1 MIDFSV
7 LDQSPVRAGG
17 TPAQAI
23 DETIRL
29 AQAAEALGYRRY
41 WLAEHHGTDGFAGS
55 SPEIMV
61 TRVAAATEHIR
72 VGSGGV
78 MLSHYSPL
86 KVAENFAVLENMF
99 PGRIDLGIGRA
110 PGSDHVTAAALAYGN
125 QIGIDYF
132 PTKIA
137 DMTAFL
143 AGKPPLSE
151 PFKNVRVTPV
161 PPGIPEVWL
170 LGSSD
175 QSAAY
180 AAHFGLAYS
189 YAHFIMPHG
198 SEAVVEHY
206 RKNFRPSPV
215 LSKPKVSIGVFVIC
229 AATTEEAE
237 HLAVSR
243 DYWRLKLDQGQHLP
257 YPPPEEALNYP
268 YTDRERA
275 VVEQSKANRLV
286 GDPAYIK
293 AQLEE
298 LAARHGADELVI
310 LTITYDFAA
319 RMRSYELVAEAFGM
333 TQRKAAE

>member
-23 DETIRL
+23 DETIQL
-29 AQAAEALGYRRY
+29 AQATEALGYSRY

-61 TRVAAATEHIR
+61 TRVAAATDHIR

-86 KVAENFAVLENMF
+86 KVAENFALLENMF

-110 PGSDHVTAAALAYGN
+110 PGSDGLTASALAYGN
-125 QIGIDYF
+125 QIGIEYF

-143 AGKPPLSE
+143 AGRPPVSE
-151 PFKNVRVTPV
+151 PFKNVRATPAA
-161 PPGIPEVWL
+161 PSLPEVWL

-189 YAHFIMPHG
+189 FAHFITPYG
-198 SEAVVEHY
+198 SEAVVNHY
-206 RKNFRPSPV
+206 RENFRPSPV
-215 LSKPKVSIGVFVIC
+215 LRKPQVNLGVFVIC
-229 AATTEEAE
+229 AETTEEAE
-237 HLAVSR
+237 YLALSR
-243 DYWRLKLDQGQHLP
+243 DYWRLKLGQGQHLP
-257 YPPPEEALNYP
+257 YPSPEVALDYA
-268 YTDRERA
+268 YTEHELA
-275 VVEQSKANRLV
+275 VIEQSKVNRFV
-286 GDPAYIK
+286 GDPAYVK

-298 LAARHGADELVI
+298 LAERHGADELVI

-319 RMRSYELVAEAFGM
+319 RKRSYELIAKAFGL
-333 TQRKAAE
+333 QDRKAAA

>member
-1 MIDFSV
+1 MLKFSV

-29 AQAAEALGYRRY
+29 AQAAEALGYKRY

-61 TRVAAATEHIR
+61 TRVAAATESIR

-86 KVAENFAVLENMF
+86 KVAENFALLENMF

-110 PGSDHVTAAALAYGN
+110 PGSDQLTAAALAYGN

-143 AGKPPLSE
+143 AGKPPVSE
-151 PFKNVRVTPV
+151 PFKTVRATPLA
-161 PPGIPEVWL
+161 PSLPEVWL

-189 YAHFIMPHG
+189 FAHFITPYG
-198 SEAVVEHY
+198 SEAVVDHY
-206 RKNFRPSPV
+206 RQNFRPSPV
-215 LSKPKVSIGVFVIC
+215 LAEPLISLGVFVIC
-229 AATTEEAE
+229 AETMEEAE
-237 HLAVSR
+237 RLAASR
-243 DYWRLKLDQGQHLP
+243 DYWRLKLGQGQHLP
-257 YPPPEEALNYP
+257 YPPPEEALAYP
-268 YTDRERA
+268 YSDHERA
-275 VVEQSKANRLV
+275 VVEQSKANRFV

-319 RMRSYELVAEAFGM
+319 RMRSYELIAEAFGM
-333 TQRKAAE
+333 TRRKAAE

>member
-1 MIDFSV
+1 MLKFSV

-23 DETIRL
+23 DETIQL
-29 AQAAEALGYRRY
+29 AQATEALDFTRY

-86 KVAENFAVLENMF
+86 KVAENFSLLENMF

-110 PGSDHVTAAALAYGN
+110 PGSDGLTAAALAYGN
-125 QIGIDYF
+125 QIGIEYF

-143 AGKPPLSE
+143 AGKPPVSE

-161 PPGIPEVWL
+161 APSLPEVWL

-189 YAHFIMPHG
+189 FAHFIVPFA
-198 SEAVVEHY
+198 SEAIVDHY
-206 RKNFRPSPV
+206 RDNFRPSPV
-215 LSKPKVSIGVFVIC
+215 LAEPRVSLGVFVIC
-229 AATTEEAE
+229 AETTEEAE
-237 HLAVSR
+237 YLAASR
-243 DYWRLKLDQGQHLP
+243 DYWRLKLGQGQHLP
-257 YPPPEEALNYP
+257 YPPPDVALSYD
-268 YTDRERA
+268 YSDHERA
-275 VVEQSKANRLV
+275 VIEQNKANRFV
-286 GDPAYIK
+286 GDPATVK
-293 AQLEE
+293 AQLED
-298 LAARHGADELVI
+298 LAARHSADELVL

-319 RMRSYELVAEAFGM
+319 RVRSYELIAEAFGLN
-333 TQRKAAE
+333 QRKAAE